1 MMRRIEKAMAEEKM
15 PPFDA
20 KVPKIKMA
28 PAETQS
34 DNKTIKKTSSIEVIK
49 KLWLDSIGQFLTIV
63 WTTGCVLIIAN
74 FLLCVEQDLNIVEN
88 DWRLHLPSGGT
99 SPVIGDGRRGNVGLK
114 NEMKTYGFWK
124 REKTEEK
131 RCADYKRMTAQLFV
145 ILYMLLLQSYSGS
158 LLVQLAYWLLENH
171 LLEQFDQLMD
181 SIGGGTPHSH
191 SHRPMSAAQRQ
202 MQRRRMFG
210 EGP

>member
-1 MMRRIEKAMAEEKM
+1 M

-20 KVPKIKMA
+20 KVPKMKTA

-34 DNKTIKKTSSIEVIK
+34 DRKTSKETRSIEVIK
-49 KLWLDSIGQFLTIV
+49 KLWLDSIGRFLTIV

-74 FLLCVEQDLNIVEN
+74 FLLCVEQDINIVEN

-99 SPVIGDGRRGNVGLK
+99 SPVIADGII
-114 NEMKTYGFWK
+114 NEMKTDGFWK
-124 REKTEEK
+124 KEKTEEK
-131 RCADYKRMTAQLFV
+131 RCCANYKRMTAQLFV

-191 SHRPMSAAQRQ
+191 SYRPMSAAQRQ